1 MIAGNWRTRKKP
13 TKMCRINNPRLGS
26 NPRPWSYEVGI
37 LPTAALNHSSS
48 FPFDEKLNLVIQYS
62 SSSMPLCCHFR
73 AFYVFNR
80 WPVEYLLPGLR
91 ALRHDLAICS
101 DLTRIADGDRLSK
114 KKCQTRWWSEQGM
127 IMNLCLRFMLL
138 GFVRAAQCVCVQ
150 ENGCKGDRG
159 PESCLPS
166 CTFSAQQDFRWPNRQ
181 WDVTLETA
189 PYLFIETSQR
199 EQVKERRIERK
210 EYTYF
215 MYMGFI

>member
-1 MIAGNWRTRKKP
+1 
-13 TKMCRINNPRLGS
+13 MCKINNPRLGS

-101 DLTRIADGDRLSK
+101 DLTRIADGDRPSK

-150 ENGCKGDRG
+150 ENGCKGDQG
-159 PESCLPS
+159 PRKLSPILHIFCS
-166 CTFSAQQDFRWPNRQ
+166 TRFQVAQSPMRCYLGNS
-181 WDVTLETA
+181 TLLIYRDEPERTSERETDWEKGIH
-189 PYLFIETSQR
+189 LFY
-199 EQVKERRIERK
+199 VH
-210 EYTYF
+210 
-215 MYMGFI
+215 GFHLEWN